1 MKSHVHFCHV
11 ITINIFPTHCFSL
24 EKKMQAI
31 STVKEVFH
39 ALKKIAGHISQSF
52 GFEVSLISLIK
63 Y

>member
-1 MKSHVHFCHV
+1 
-11 ITINIFPTHCFSL
+11 
-24 EKKMQAI
+24 MQAI
-31 STVKEVFH
+31 STVKELFH